1 VLATGF
7 EGNSVQFG
15 LWKPA
20 LFARKLI
27 SPVFTVLRHPSS
39 EYPPSPDTVPPSP
52 RDSVCCDPLLRRLL
66 AWWRW
71 CIGRSTGESSVV
83 GSMALHSVRSR
94 DEPCG
99 RPGSRSIRDHCFVWD
114 SNPTKN
120 LLYGALRWWRSK
132 PTNMPAPGRWWVGA
146 FIGPSEPV
154 LGRALDFW
162 INKRALPDVRPRGVL
177 SYPLVLLGNW
187 SDNPFARPRAGRGKH
202 HAIAVM

>member
-1 VLATGF
+1 MSEYRWTTAG
-7 EGNSVQFG
+7 GNSPSRRRHHTSQ
-15 LWKPA
+15 PA
-20 LFARKLI
+20 RLR
-27 SPVFTVLRHPSS
+27 VLRST
-39 EYPPSPDTVPPSP
+39 PPSPPGV
-52 RDSVCCDPLLRRLL
+52 VALVYC
-66 AWWRW
+66 WFV
-71 CIGRSTGESSVV
+71 GRSTGESSVV

-162 INKRALPDVRPRGVL
+162 INKRVLPDVRPRGVL

>member
-1 VLATGF
+1 MGQLEDDRLDYDRLERLRRRHTVTTTTTACWAAGREVPRATR
-7 EGNSVQFG
+7 SAV
-15 LWKPA
+15 
-20 LFARKLI
+20 
-27 SPVFTVLRHPSS
+27 H
-39 EYPPSPDTVPPSP
+39 PSP
-52 RDSVCCDPLLRRLL
+52 RDSV
-66 AWWRW
+66 
-71 CIGRSTGESSVV
+71 VV
-83 GSMALHSVRSR
+83 SMALQNMHGR

-114 SNPTKN
+114 LNPTKN

-162 INKRALPDVRPRGVL
+162 INKRVLPDVRPRGVL

>member
-1 VLATGF
+1 MMLRTSNYRKPSKPPGSDSNEPSGGLVRSAGCSGKKDGQSYMMVL
-7 EGNSVQFG
+7 V
-15 LWKPA
+15 
-20 LFARKLI
+20 
-27 SPVFTVLRHPSS
+27 
-39 EYPPSPDTVPPSP
+39 
-52 RDSVCCDPLLRRLL
+52 
-66 AWWRW
+66 
-71 CIGRSTGESSVV
+71 GESSVV

-114 SNPTKN
+114 LNPTKN

-162 INKRALPDVRPRGVL
+162 INKRVLPDVRPRGVL